1 MILALFLEQ
10 SNAFHYI
17 GNVIDAAL
25 LDAELLRGIV

>member
-17 GNVIDAAL
+17 GYVVDAAL
-25 LDAELLRGIV
+25 LDAELVRSIV